1 MRKIALGVVGI
12 LVVLAAGC
20 KGTTSTPTST
30 PEPSTSVPATQAP
43 PTATSLAVATP
54 AGPAGCVVSP
64 MEFSVVSGISE
75 VADDDH
81 VEGSADARITLI
93 EYADFQ

>member
-1 MRKIALGVVGI
+1 MRKIALVATGL

-20 KGTTSTPTST
+20 KGATPAPTST
-30 PEPSTSVPATQAP
+30 PEPPTSVPATQAP
-43 PTATSLAVATP
+43 AATPLAVATP
-54 AGPAGCVVSP
+54 AGPASCVVAP

-75 VADDDH
+75 LTEEDH